1 MKLTKLLRRFA
12 SDRSGNLVIMFAF
25 MLLPLIG
32 LMGLAI
38 DYSLALKAKT
48 ALNAS
53 TDAAVLA
60 AATEAMEI
68 IQTQSTANY
77 DATSTAIQYG
87 YVAGQ
92 NVFSANSAML
102 KTVNTPTL
110 TLNLQRNG
118 QVITATGSYTAQS
131 PTVFG
136 KMFGTTQ
143 LIASG
148 SAVSS
153 LTLPKYMNIYI
164 ATDVSQSMGIA
175 STQAYMNQLSAL
187 TGGCV
192 FGCHV
197 LQNGQS
203 TTNEQVA
210 HNNNIQLRID
220 VIKQSIQNI
229 ISSAQTMSNGTPT
242 ISIGLYALQY
252 DVSTLSN
259 LSTSYSSLLSTA
271 SAIDLGPNNSSGVG
285 DSNFTM
291 SLNDFATSVS
301 ASGDGSSAN
310 SPQTFVFLMTDGVYD
325 VTGNCTDTH
334 CTKAFDP
341 ALCSAFKSKGATL
354 GVIYTTYI
362 PFPNEQTYVDLVQPF
377 QSQISPNLQSCASS
391 GYFYEASDGP
401 SIQAAANALFAQA
414 VSSGK
419 LTQ

>member
-1 MKLTKLLRRFA
+1 MRITTLLRRFA
-12 SDRSGNLVIMFAF
+12 GDRSGNFVITFAF
-25 MLLPLIG
+25 LLIPIIG
-32 LMGLAI
+32 LTGLAI

-77 DATSTAIQYG
+77 DATTTAIQYG

-92 NVFSANSAML
+92 NVFTANSAMV
-102 KTVNTPTL
+102 KTANPPSL
-110 TLNLQRNG
+110 ALSLQRNG

-131 PTVFG
+131 PTIFG

-143 LIASG
+143 LNASG

-175 STQAYMNQLSAL
+175 STQDYMNQLSAL

-197 LQNGQS
+197 LQNGQR

-229 ISSAQTMSNGTPT
+229 ISSAQTMSNGTAT

-252 DVSTLSN
+252 DVTTLSN
-259 LSTSYSSLLSTA
+259 LSTNYPGLLSTA
-271 SAIDLGPNNSSGVG
+271 SSIDLGPNNSSGG
-285 DSNFTM
+285 RR
-291 SLNDFATSVS
+291 
-301 ASGDGSSAN
+301 
-310 SPQTFVFLMTDGVYD
+310 
-325 VTGNCTDTH
+325 
-334 CTKAFDP
+334 
-341 ALCSAFKSKGATL
+341 
-354 GVIYTTYI
+354 
-362 PFPNEQTYVDLVQPF
+362 
-377 QSQISPNLQSCASS
+377 
-391 GYFYEASDGP
+391 
-401 SIQAAANALFAQA
+401 
-414 VSSGK
+414 
-419 LTQ
+419 

>member
-1 MKLTKLLRRFA
+1 MKFTTLLRRFA
-12 SDRSGNLVIMFAF
+12 GDRSGNLVIMFAF
-25 MLLPLIG
+25 MLIPMIG

-77 DATSTAIQYG
+77 DATATAIQYG

-92 NVFSANSAML
+92 NVFTANSAML
-102 KTVNTPTL
+102 KTATPPTL
-110 TLNLQRNG
+110 TLNLQRVG
-118 QVITATGSYTAQS
+118 QVITATGSYTVQS

-143 LIASG
+143 INASG
-148 SAVSS
+148 SAASS

-197 LQNGQS
+197 LQGGQS
-203 TTNEQVA
+203 ATNEQVA

-252 DVSTLSN
+252 DVTTLSN

-271 SAIDLGPNNSSGVG
+271 SSIDLGPNNSSGVG
-285 DSNFTM
+285 DSNFTV
-291 SLNDFATSVS
+291 SLNDFAASIAT
-301 ASGDGSSAN
+301 SGDGSSAN

-341 ALCSAFKSKGATL
+341 ALCNAFKNKGATL

-362 PFPNEQTYVDLVQPF
+362 PFPNEQTYIDLVQPF
-377 QSQISPNLQSCASS
+377 QSQISPNLQSCASA
-391 GYFYEASDGP
+391 GYFYQASDGP